1 MTVERALALSWYMMV
16 LLQTLCYSKAKEG
29 PSNISRAYYLNQLGW
44 DFLKWQMISVIYDFE
59 VI

>member
-29 PSNISRAYYLNQLGW
+29 PSNISRDYLNQLGW
-44 DFLKWQMISVIYDFE
+44 NFLKWQMISVIYDFK